1 MSGRL
6 AGGTGR
12 SKGLCYL
19 SRKSSGRKRQGRRKR
34 KGRGRRVTTNR
45 GTRKEPETRGY
56 PGERCFAGAKVR
68 DCFKREGTKAGD
80 ECYPAAKHSKD

>member
-19 SRKSSGRKRQGRRKR
+19 SWKSSGRKMQGRRRKR
-34 KGRGRRVTTNR
+34 RRLWFVHLRSFDDKGNL
-45 GTRKEPETRGY
+45 
-56 PGERCFAGAKVR
+56 
-68 DCFKREGTKAGD
+68 
-80 ECYPAAKHSKD
+80 